1 MEKFPS
7 PAITNDRT
15 SLSLL
20 ALEDTRLWES
30 AFCDFTKGSDAALIL
45 VLEPPIGADFQTKTA
60 VFAQRKNRCF
70 IQSAWRDFQVAC
82 DHMDQH
88 RSSRYLLKRR
98 ASGGWGGRGQFV
110 QKRTWFFFGS
120 IQQMHQC
127 WQTVVNR
134 GLNMMGLLEEILVFW
149 YLENLSNIDQY

>member
-15 SLSLL
+15 SLSLF

-45 VLEPPIGADFQTKTA
+45 VLEPPIGADFQTKAA

-82 DHMDQH
+82 DHKDQL

-98 ASGGWGGRGQFV
+98 GSGGWGGGASLCKKGRA
-110 QKRTWFFFGS
+110 FFAS

-127 WQTVVNR
+127 
-134 GLNMMGLLEEILVFW
+134 
-149 YLENLSNIDQY
+149 